1 MNKKI
6 LITILSIV
14 AVVPLFYNALAH
26 DYWLSPSRFAI
37 ARGDTLIVNLLVGD
51 QVDPAI
57 ERPLQK
63 EMTKSFNL
71 ITSNGTI
78 DLLPEIPDSTLPV
91 LTRKLDIE
99 GLALVTMERDF
110 WNTKMTDEQFTRSL
124 EHEEMHDIIELRKKI
139 GRKEE
144 EHKRYDRSIKALIK
158 VGDKMGGELY
168 KKVLG
173 HKVELILLQNPFKL
187 KSGDSIEVQVLDRG
201 KPLANKLVKALN
213 GDGRKLLSQQ
223 KAYTNENGIASF
235 TVDEKGYWVI
245 RLSHLWR
252 CLECEDV
259 DWENHYSTYTFSL
272 N

>member
-14 AVVPLFYNALAH
+14 AVLPLFYNALAH

-91 LTRKLDIE
+91 LTRKLDVE
-99 GLALVTMERDF
+99 GLALVSMERDF

-124 EHEEMHDIIELRKKI
+124 KHEEMHDIIALRKKI

-158 VGDKMGGELY
+158 VGNKMDGELY

-187 KSGDSIEVQVLDRG
+187 KSGESIEVQVLDRG
-201 KPLANKLVKALN
+201 KPLANKLIKALN
-213 GDGRKLLSQQ
+213 GDGKKLLSQQ
-223 KAYTNENGIASF
+223 KAYTNRNGIASF
-235 TVDEKGYWVI
+235 VVDAKGFWMI

-252 CLECEDV
+252 CSECEDV
-259 DWENHYSTYTFSL
+259 DWENHYSTYSFSL